1 MTGVFAI
8 DSTTGQVTVASALDY
23 AAAPVHLL
31 TVEAGDQHR
40 NAATVSAEVSV
51 TSVCL
56 KRHRRA
62 QSG

>member
-1 MTGVFAI
+1 MTGAFAI

-31 TVEAGDQHR
+31 TVQAGDQHG
-40 NAATVSAEVSV
+40 NASTASAQGSV
-51 TSVCL
+51 ASVCL